1 MVYCISEICFDSEN
15 KMAKGKN
22 AALARLLYSA
32 MFLALGLLL
41 PFLTAQI
48 KPFGSALCPMPLPVL
63 LCGFICGPYWGMA
76 VGIITPI
83 LRSVTFGMP
92 VLMPDAVAMAFEL
105 AAYAFIAGMLYK
117 RLDKNMFLFYV
128 ELITAM
134 VCGRLVWGL
143 VTFAFIFL
151 GMANGTI
158 GISIIWTKTVLQSI
172 PGIVLQLV
180 AIPPIINVLRK
191 NRLMLN

>member
-1 MVYCISEICFDSEN
+1 
-15 KMAKGKN
+15 MAKGKN
-22 AALARLLYSA
+22 LALARLLYSS

-48 KPFGSALCPMPLPVL
+48 KPFGSSLLPMHLPVI
-63 LCGFICGPYWGMA
+63 LCGFVCGPSWGMA
-76 VGIITPI
+76 VGFITPL
-83 LRSVTFGMP
+83 LRSVMFGAP

-105 AAYAFIAGMLYK
+105 AAYAFIAGILYK
-117 RLDKNMFLFYV
+117 RLNKRLFFYYV

-143 VTFAFIFL
+143 VTFLFIFL
-151 GMANGTI
+151 NMAGGNI
-158 GISIIWTKTVLQSI
+158 GFALIWSKTVLQSI
-172 PGIVLQLV
+172 PGIILQLV
-180 AIPPIINVLRK
+180 AIPAIITVLRK